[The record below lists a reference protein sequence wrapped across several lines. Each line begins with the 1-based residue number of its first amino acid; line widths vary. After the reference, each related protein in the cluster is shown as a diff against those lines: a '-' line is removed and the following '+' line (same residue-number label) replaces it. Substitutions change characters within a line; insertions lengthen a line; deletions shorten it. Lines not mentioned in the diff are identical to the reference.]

1 MMKVT
6 VQRLLEVAF
15 NEVGYTEQPV
25 NKTKYAK
32 YFGTDGIQWCGVFVN
47 WCFEKSGGR
56 LHNTWYTP
64 TGAQGFKVRKQWKS
78 KGKVLAGDIIYFD
91 FPNDNVDR
99 ISHVGIA
106 VKDLGKSVLCIEG
119 NTTLTG
125 YVPKGKDVDERNG
138 GAVSLKIRDKSLI
151 VGWGRPDYQGSDYK
165 WMVEKIVLSLFPPK
179 KGKK

>member
-1 MMKVT
+1 MKVT

-15 NEVGYTEQPV
+15 NEVGYTEKPI

-47 WCFEKSGGR
+47 WCFEKSGGK

-64 TGAQGFKVRKQWKS
+64 TGAQGFKVRKQWKTT
-78 KGKVLAGDIIYFD
+78 GNILAGDILYFD

-106 VKDLGKSVLCIEG
+106 VKQFGNMVLCIEG

-125 YVPKGKDVDERNG
+125 FVPKGKKPDERNG
-138 GAVSLKIRDKSLI
+138 GAVALKLRSKDHI
-151 VGWGRPDYQGSDYK
+151 VGWGRPKYKGSDYNLI
-165 WMVEKIVLSLFPPK
+165 VEKIVDAVFPK
-179 KGKK
+179 KPKGK

>member
-1 MMKVT
+1 MKVT

-32 YFGTDGIQWCGVFVN
+32 YFNTDGIQWCGVFVN

-64 TGAQGFKVRKQWKS
+64 TGAQGFKVRNQWKS
-78 KGKVLAGDIIYFD
+78 KGKVLAGDILYFD

-106 VKDLGKSVLCIEG
+106 VKDLGKFVLAIEG

-125 YVPKGKDVDERNG
+125 YVPKGKKPDERNG
-138 GAVSLKIRDKSLI
+138 GAVALKLRPKSSI
-151 VGWGRPDYQGSDYK
+151 VGWGRPNYQGSDYLP
-165 WMVEKIVLSLFPPK
+165 MVDKILEKAFPAKK
-179 KGKK
+179 KG

>member
-1 MMKVT
+1 MQTT

-15 NEVGYTEQPV
+15 NEVGYTESPV
-25 NKTKYAK
+25 NKTKYAR

-47 WCFEKSGGR
+47 WCFVKAGGG

-64 TGAQGFKVRKQWKS
+64 SGANGFKIRKQWKT
-78 KGKVLAGDIIYFD
+78 KGKILAGDILYFD

-125 YVPKGKDVDERNG
+125 YAPKGKKLDERNG

-151 VGWGRPDYQGSDYK
+151 VGWGRPKYEGSDYK
-165 WMVEKIVLSLFPPK
+165 GMVEKIVLTLFPPK